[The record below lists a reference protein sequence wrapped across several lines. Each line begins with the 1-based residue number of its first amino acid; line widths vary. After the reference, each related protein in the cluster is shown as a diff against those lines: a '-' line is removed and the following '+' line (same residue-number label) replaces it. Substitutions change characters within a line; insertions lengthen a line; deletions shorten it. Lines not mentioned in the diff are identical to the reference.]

1 MNSIN
6 ENQFY
11 SLLSLKLSG
20 DASKDELEL
29 LQQQLQLNPQWQF
42 LYDQMMQV
50 GSVYPTENIEQSYAA
65 HIVKMQLQ
73 GKLENQPQE
82 PQTAVF
88 NNSFKRIFIGLAV
101 AASIIGFS
109 FFVYFK
115 INQKQEVKNSL
126 NEVVTKRGSKSFIKL
141 PDGTQVWLN
150 ADSKLTFK
158 ENFGDKTREV
168 SLNGEAFFDV
178 FHDADHPFIIHTGK
192 ADIKVLGTTFNIR
205 NYALDKT
212 MEATLIKGKIEVTL
226 TDRPDE
232 KIIIH
237 PQDKIIISKE
247 SNSIVNNKV
256 KLKKEEQVI
265 SRVVLTTVTMKDSL
279 IAETGWMKDKMVF
292 VNQSLGKIAEEIERK
307 FAVTIIFKTNA
318 VKQYRYTGVF
328 DKETVS
334 EIFHIIQLSRKINY
348 SIKNKIVTID

>member
-1 MNSIN
+1 MNSIS

-11 SLLSLKLSG
+11 GLLSRKLSG
-20 DASKDELEL
+20 DAGKEELEL
-29 LQQQLQLNPQWQF
+29 LQQQLQVNPQWQF
-42 LYDQMMQV
+42 LYDQMMQAE
-50 GSVYPTENIEQSYAA
+50 SVYPTENIEQSYAA

-73 GKLENQPQE
+73 GKLEHANFEEQE
-82 PQTAVF
+82 
-88 NNSFKRIFIGLAV
+88 NNSKKSFKRILYAVAV
-101 AASIIGFS
+101 AASVIGFS

-115 INQKQEVKNSL
+115 INAKEQVKNSL
-126 NEVVTKRGSKSFIKL
+126 NEVATKRGSKSFIKL

-178 FHDADHPFIIHTGK
+178 FHDAQHPFIIHTGK
-192 ADIKVLGTTFNIR
+192 ADVKVLGTTFNIK

-226 TDRPDE
+226 IDRPDE

-237 PQDKIIISKE
+237 PSEKIIISKE
-247 SNSIVNNKV
+247 NKSPSVGKNRNTAVAVVNKV
-256 KLKKEEQVI
+256 I
-265 SRVVLTTVTMKDSL
+265 LTTATFKDSL
-279 IAETGWMKDKMVF
+279 IAETSWVKDKMVI
-292 VNQSLGKIAEEIERK
+292 VNQPLSTIAEELERK
-307 FAVTIIFKTNA
+307 FAVTIVFKTNA

-348 SIKNKIVTID
+348 SIDNKIITIE